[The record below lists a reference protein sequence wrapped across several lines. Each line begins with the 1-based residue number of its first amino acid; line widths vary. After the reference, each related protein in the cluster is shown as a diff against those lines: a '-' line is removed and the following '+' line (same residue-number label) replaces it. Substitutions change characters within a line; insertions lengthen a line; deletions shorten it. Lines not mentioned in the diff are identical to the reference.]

1 VSAKQRDT
9 GDYLPFIQTDVAIN
23 PGNSGGPL
31 INMRGEVVGI
41 NSQIYSRSGGYM
53 GISFSIPMD
62 EAMRVSDQIRSQGHV
77 TRGRVGVQ
85 IDQVS
90 PEVAESIGL
99 GKARGA
105 LVRMVESGGPAEKA
119 GLQAGDI
126 ILQFDGKP
134 IDKASDLPRIV
145 GNTRPG
151 TKADMQV
158 YRRGAQRKLTV
169 TVGELPADKVQAE
182 ARASD
187 EPAIANNVLGLTV
200 TNLSVEQKNKLR
212 VEGGVRVTAA
222 QGAGAR
228 AGLREGDVVLAV
240 GNKQVLQVADF
251 NAAVS
256 TVEPGKIVSLLVR
269 RAETVQYVLVRTA
282 R

>member
-1 VSAKQRDT
+1 
-9 GDYLPFIQTDVAIN
+9 
-23 PGNSGGPL
+23 
-31 INMRGEVVGI
+31 
-41 NSQIYSRSGGYM
+41 M

-62 EAMRVSDQIRSQGHV
+62 EAMRVSDQIRANGRV

-90 PEVAESIGL
+90 TEVAESIGL

-151 TKADMQV
+151 TKAEMQV
-158 YRRGAQRKLTV
+158 YRRGVQRKLTV

-182 ARASD
+182 ANTAD
-187 EPAIANNVLGLTV
+187 EQVQTNNVLGLTV
-200 TNLSVEQKNKLR
+200 TNLSADQKKQLR
-212 VEGGVRVTAA
+212 VEGGVRITAA

-228 AGLREGDVVLAV
+228 AGLGEGDVVLAV

-251 NAAVS
+251 NAAVG
-256 TVEPGKIVSLLVR
+256 TVEPGKIVSMLVR
-269 RAETVQYVLVRTA
+269 RGETVQYVLVRTV